1 MVWDSMATDDLRY
14 PEGMIAG
21 PHKERPTSELEA
33 GVGVM
38 PGSPPEEV
46 EETELISGRG
56 LVP

>member
-1 MVWDSMATDDLRY
+1 MVWDSMEDDLRY
-14 PEGMIAG
+14 PEGLIAG
-21 PHKERPTSELEA
+21 PHKERPTSELPA

-56 LVP
+56 LIP